1 MLPQKIVGHSLA
13 SSKKDFGKICN
24 NGGFVGSSSVRGT
37 RSKAELQELMDSL
50 QRRKAAVEASIR
62 ANAERHPY
70 LSLSSPP
77 SPHSTISLLQEQ
89 PSHSVHMPSSYIL
102 NMAPSPRHSDCT
114 SSPVHTHTR
123 NRHQSHENLPLFQL
137 CDIRRPNTSS
147 SMWNGS
153 SYMSD
158 AFNIYH
164 RGPSGAASMP
174 SSPRLGR
181 KHLAQDGDPVNYPPP
196 RQRKYSTGSL
206 DGLGV
211 QSRSLPRLYRSDA
224 PSFSLP
230 PRHSSRARCSLPSLE
245 CPPDMT
251 VTSLSNDLS
260 FKKMLLFGKGRVGP
274 GIGQWRGSISSLSSK
289 NELQDYHQRQK
300 DERLREQEVE
310 RLERQRLE
318 TILSLCSELGN
329 SASSCPERSAGVCA
343 ISDLQRINN
352 ELEKLQILDDESEF
366 SDLLAV
372 AALQDDLVE
381 KSRQERQLQT
391 TNILQTSAS
400 DTMKIK
406 QDITRVEE
414 ERIQVL
420 NSIEELEQ
428 KIKDLDTQVDESIRE
443 MEVERALLEG
453 EQNEELA
460 LLQADKVLLE
470 KLNEKMSKMGKTTN
484 PNTTEKDTEILGTEM
499 KHFEDLEFQQLEKK
513 SNQAE
518 EKESQNQQLL
528 QEIAEY
534 QHNLLTREERL
545 MGLKKQSTRITQ
557 QAHQEKENFLKEK
570 NSLHLILQ
578 REQENLATLERKYA
592 ELTSGQ
598 TFSLNPVSLKEVR
611 RRSNSNKE
619 GGPMLNYSNMSH
631 KRERCSSGSFGSF
644 TLDHSQYTKSHLPLS
659 QSSSCGSM
667 PPHAPSHTP
676 RDLDTR
682 CLLKAGHL
690 HLNDSRQR
698 LSEINSRT
706 VSESN
711 FYLNPFHHVD
721 NVTNFDTVSVESSD
735 SLETSI
741 SACSPDNISSAS
753 ISNVVRIEEMECLL
767 RELQAE
773 KSRLLKHREREM
785 EQRQQAL
792 EEEKMRREEL
802 ERRLR
807 EETNIRQKLIE
818 REVKLREKQ
827 RTQSRP
833 LTRYLPV
840 RRDDFDLRRHIEAA
854 GHHPNSCFHLAI
866 TDKTCRGFLVKMGGE
881 IKTWKKRWFLFD
893 RNRRTL
899 AYYADKHEVKT
910 KGVIYFQAIK
920 EVYYDHLK
928 NAHKSPNPLLT
939 FSIKTHDRVY
949 FMVAP
954 SPEAMRIWMDVIVTG
969 AEGYS
974 HFLV

>member
-1 MLPQKIVGHSLA
+1 
-13 SSKKDFGKICN
+13 
-24 NGGFVGSSSVRGT
+24 
-37 RSKAELQELMDSL
+37 
-50 QRRKAAVEASIR
+50 
-62 ANAERHPY
+62 
-70 LSLSSPP
+70 
-77 SPHSTISLLQEQ
+77 
-89 PSHSVHMPSSYIL
+89 
-102 NMAPSPRHSDCT
+102 
-114 SSPVHTHTR
+114 
-123 NRHQSHENLPLFQL
+123 
-137 CDIRRPNTSS
+137 
-147 SMWNGS
+147 
-153 SYMSD
+153 
-158 AFNIYH
+158 
-164 RGPSGAASMP
+164 
-174 SSPRLGR
+174 
-181 KHLAQDGDPVNYPPP
+181 
-196 RQRKYSTGSL
+196 
-206 DGLGV
+206 
-211 QSRSLPRLYRSDA
+211 
-224 PSFSLP
+224 
-230 PRHSSRARCSLPSLE
+230 
-245 CPPDMT
+245 
-251 VTSLSNDLS
+251 
-260 FKKMLLFGKGRVGP
+260 
-274 GIGQWRGSISSLSSK
+274 
-289 NELQDYHQRQK
+289 
-300 DERLREQEVE
+300 
-310 RLERQRLE
+310 
-318 TILSLCSELGN
+318 
-329 SASSCPERSAGVCA
+329 
-343 ISDLQRINN
+343 
-352 ELEKLQILDDESEF
+352 
-366 SDLLAV
+366 
-372 AALQDDLVE
+372 
-381 KSRQERQLQT
+381 
-391 TNILQTSAS
+391 
-400 DTMKIK
+400 
-406 QDITRVEE
+406 
-414 ERIQVL
+414 
-420 NSIEELEQ
+420 
-428 KIKDLDTQVDESIRE
+428 

-484 PNTTEKDTEILGTEM
+484 PNTTEKGKALLEAERDKSREVTEM
-499 KHFEDLEFQQLEKK
+499 KHFEDMEFQQLEKK

-534 QHNLLTREERL
+534 QHNLLTRKERL

-557 QAHQEKENFLKEK
+557 QAQQEKENFLKEK
-570 NSLHLILQ
+570 NNLHLILQ

-619 GGPMLNYSNMSH
+619 GGPMLNDSNMSH
-631 KRERCSSGSFGSF
+631 KRERRSSGSFGSF
-644 TLDHSQYTKSHLPLS
+644 TLDHNQYTKSHLPLS

-667 PPHAPSHTP
+667 PPHAPSLTP
-676 RDLDTR
+676 RDLDTC

-690 HLNDSRQR
+690 HLNDRRQR

-753 ISNVVRIEEMECLL
+753 ISNVVKIEEMECLL

-792 EEEKMRREEL
+792 EEEQMRREEL

-807 EETNIRQKLIE
+807 EETHIRQKLIE
-818 REVKLREKQ
+818 RE
-827 RTQSRP
+827 SRP

-866 TDKTCRGFLVKMGGE
+866 TDKTCRGFLVKMGGK
-881 IKTWKKRWFLFD
+881 IKTWKKRWFVFD

-910 KGVIYFQAIK
+910 KGVLYFQAIK

>member
-13 SSKKDFGKICN
+13 SSKKDFGKIYN
-24 NGGFVGSSSVRGT
+24 NDGFVGSSSVRGT

-50 QRRKAAVEASIR
+50 QRKKAAVEASIR

-89 PSHSVHMPSSYIL
+89 PSHSVHMPSSYSLI
-102 NMAPSPRHSDCT
+102 MAPSPRHSDCP

-123 NRHQSHENLPLFQL
+123 SRHHSHENLPLFQF
-137 CDIRRPNTSS
+137 CDICRPNTSS

-158 AFNIYH
+158 AFNVYH

-181 KHLAQDGDPVNYPPP
+181 KHLARDGDPVNYPPP

-206 DGLGV
+206 NGLGV

-245 CPPDMT
+245 CPPDVT

-260 FKKMLLFGKGRVGP
+260 FKKMLLFGKGGVGP

-318 TILSLCSELGN
+318 TILSLCSELGS
-329 SASSCPERSAGVCA
+329 SATSCPEGSAGVCA

-352 ELEKLQILDDESEF
+352 ELEKLQVLDDESEF

-400 DTMKIK
+400 DTMQIK
-406 QDITRVEE
+406 QDITWVEE

-428 KIKDLDTQVDESIRE
+428 KIKDLDTQVDESIRK

-484 PNTTEKDTEILGTEM
+484 PNTTEKDTETLGTEM
-499 KHFEDLEFQQLEKK
+499 KHFEDLEFQHLEKK

-534 QHNLLTREERL
+534 QHNLLTRKERL

-557 QAHQEKENFLKEK
+557 QAQQEKENFLKEK
-570 NSLHLILQ
+570 NNLHLILQ
-578 REQENLATLERKYA
+578 REQENLATLERNYA
-592 ELTSGQ
+592 ELISGQ
-598 TFSLNPVSLKEVR
+598 TFSLNPVSLKE
-611 RRSNSNKE
+611 
-619 GGPMLNYSNMSH
+619 P
-631 KRERCSSGSFGSF
+631 
-644 TLDHSQYTKSHLPLS
+644 HLPMS

-667 PPHAPSHTP
+667 PPHAPSLTP

-682 CLLKAGHL
+682 CLLKADHL

-706 VSESN
+706 VFESN

-721 NVTNFDTVSVESSD
+721 NVTNFDTISVESSD

-741 SACSPDNISSAS
+741 SACSPDNISSAR
-753 ISNVVRIEEMECLL
+753 ISNVVKIEEMECLL

-773 KSRLLKHREREM
+773 KSRLLKYREREM

-792 EEEKMRREEL
+792 EEEKMRLEEL

-854 GHHPNSCFHLAI
+854 GHQPNSCFHLAI
-866 TDKTCRGFLVKMGGE
+866 TDKTCRGFLVKMGGK
-881 IKTWKKRWFLFD
+881 IKTWKKRWFVFD